1 MKKLICFDLD
11 GTLTQHRTPISDK
24 NRGVLEKLA
33 RKYKLLMVGAGTAR
47 RIYDQLNQFPID
59 ILGNFGMEEAHVID
73 GKFTMVRE
81 DKAYPDHDFFNEQ
94 IAILRKKYGY
104 DDYKGDSVEFHPCG
118 MVTVP
123 LLGTG
128 ADIKDKLAF
137 DPDRKKR
144 RPMYEEVKKVFSDYA
159 VYIGGSTSFDFISS
173 EYNKYLATMRYAE
186 KYGIKKEEILFVGD
200 DFEDGG
206 GDSHVRLGGMDY
218 VNITEHTELEE
229 KLKYLF

>member
-11 GTLTQHRTPISDK
+11 GTLTQHRTPIDAK
-24 NRGVLEKLA
+24 NRSVIERLSK
-33 RKYKLLMVGAGTAR
+33 KYKLLMVGAGTAR
-47 RIYDQLNQFPID
+47 RIYDQLGGFPID
-59 ILGNFGMEEAHVID
+59 VLGNFGMEEAHIID
-73 GKFTMVRE
+73 GKFTMIRE
-81 DKAYPDHDFFNEQ
+81 DKAYPDKDYFNEQ
-94 IAILRKKYGY
+94 IAILRKKYGFT
-104 DDYKGDSVEFHPCG
+104 DYKGDSVEFHPCG

-144 RPMYEEVKKVFSDYA
+144 RPMYDEVKEVFSDYA
-159 VYIGGSTSFDFISS
+159 VYIGGSTSFDFISAK
-173 EYNKYLATMRYAE
+173 YNKYLATIRYAE
-186 KYGIKKEEILFVGD
+186 QYGIKKEEILFVGD

-218 VNITEHTELEE
+218 VNITHYTELEE
-229 KLKYLF
+229 KLKFLF